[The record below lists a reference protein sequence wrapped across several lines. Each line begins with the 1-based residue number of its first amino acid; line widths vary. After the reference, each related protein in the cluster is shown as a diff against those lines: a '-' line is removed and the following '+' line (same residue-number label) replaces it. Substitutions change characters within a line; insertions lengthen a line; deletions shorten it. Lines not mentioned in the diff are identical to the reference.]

1 MTYRV
6 FYDQMLVLHTAAAH
20 REDASRIEYFLTER
34 EALKRA
40 RQLLDAGDHD
50 GVAVCDGSGDVI
62 AGVRLQLKLGFRA
75 E

>member
-1 MTYRV
+1 MTYCV
-6 FYDQMLVLHTAAAH
+6 FYDLMMVLHAAGT
-20 REDASRIEYFLTER
+20 RWEDASRIEYFLTER

-40 RQLLDAGDHD
+40 RELLDAGDHD
-50 GVAVCDGSGDVI
+50 GVAVCDGSGAVI

>member
-6 FYDQMLVLHTAAAH
+6 FYDHMLALHTAGVR
-20 REDASRIEYFLTER
+20 REDASRVESFLTER
-34 EALKRA
+34 EALNRA
-40 RQLLDAGDHD
+40 RQLLDEGDHH